1 MLLSSQSGALLS
13 TCTWCLK
20 WKRGGRKAP
29 GLLQGSTEEKVLVEG
44 LCATCQ
50 VSAWC
55 YWEVLGL
62 MVVGGYVNYLCWY
75 CSVLGLSSPVRP
87 FAAEQCERLC
97 SALGG
102 ALVCLRVCSGQPE

>member
-1 MLLSSQSGALLS
+1 MA
-13 TCTWCLK
+13 
-20 WKRGGRKAP
+20 
-29 GLLQGSTEEKVLVEG
+29 
-44 LCATCQ
+44 
-50 VSAWC
+50 
-55 YWEVLGL
+55 
-62 MVVGGYVNYLCWY
+62 VGGYVNYLCWY